1 MNVFTM
7 RTRALGRTL
16 LALLSLVLA
25 GTALAGDDS
34 DNDAILPALKTITT
48 LSPTVP
54 ANGDQNP
61 YGVAQVKRTTGN
73 LRAGHILVSNFND
86 KGNFQGA
93 GTTIVDIA
101 PDGSMSLFADLD
113 AKKLPGSCPGGGM
126 GLAARMLGFRTD
138 YPNLTD
144 AQQAEINDI
153 LAKEKPTVE
162 PLIRQLALGHQEI
175 EQLEQASS
183 FDETKA
189 RTLATQQ
196 SQTMAELMVEKARIK
211 SELMQVLTTEQKAKM
226 AQFQARQQARLQK
239 RLEQVQTG
247 PTETAPN

>member
-1 MNVFTM
+1 M
-7 RTRALGRTL
+7 RSSRLTTVALI
-16 LALLSLVLA
+16 LVVSLA
-25 GTALAGDDS
+25 GTVAF
-34 DNDAILPALKTITT
+34 PQT
-48 LSPTVP
+48 
-54 ANGDQNP
+54 
-61 YGVAQVKRTTGN
+61 GVSSRGQA
-73 LRAGHILVSNFND
+73 
-86 KGNFQGA
+86 
-93 GTTIVDIA
+93 
-101 PDGSMSLFADLD
+101 
-113 AKKLPGSCPGGGM
+113 GGM
-126 GLAARMLGFRTD
+126 DLGARMLGFRAD
-138 YPNLTD
+138 YLDLTD
-144 AQQAEINDI
+144 AQQARINDI

-162 PLIRQLALGHQEI
+162 PLIRQLALGHQQI

-196 SQTMAELMVEKARIK
+196 SQTMAELMVQKARIK